1 MKIGIA
7 ELLKKVSEE
16 KSKNARVKM
25 LRENASFPL
34 KILLQYT
41 FDPNIKWLLPEG
53 KAPYK
58 KSNLEDLETVF
69 FSEARRLY
77 LFIEGGNNDLK
88 QNRRETLFIELLESL
103 APDDAD
109 LLVAAKDKRNPYPYI
124 TYKLAKEAFPD
135 LLP

>member
-7 ELLKKVSEE
+7 ELLEKVSKE

-25 LRENASFPL
+25 LRENQSFPL
-34 KILLQYT
+34 KIILQYT

-53 KAPYK
+53 PAPYR
-58 KSNLEDLETVF
+58 KSDLEDLETVL

-109 LLVAAKDKRNPYPYI
+109 LLVAAKDKINPYPYI
-124 TYKLAKEAFPD
+124 TYKLVKEAFPE